1 MHSLRCE
8 FEQAAD
14 GWCKCRRCENKLRS
28 SSPEKCFATCNKS
41 AATYI
46 TTLAPGHYLHQ
57 CRNCTWQLEAET
69 DEPVEHRCGV
79 KQVVRLGDKIEEG
92 LTSLGITKER
102 WIATKERIGLPATC
116 QCAERQAWLNKIDEQ
131 LGLGEK
137 LGAFKNWMGWK

>member
-1 MHSLRCE
+1 MDCNFPTTNEKGDACSVCGFRLPKSYEHSP
-8 FEQAAD
+8 
-14 GWCKCRRCENKLRS
+14 RR
-28 SSPEKCFATCNKS
+28 TCIKP

-46 TTLAPGHYLHQ
+46 TFLAPNYYLHQ

-102 WIATKERIGLPATC
+102 WIATKEQLGLPATC

-137 LGAFKNWMGWK
+137 LGAFKNWMGWI